1 MTDQSLATIE
11 KTEVAVQEQFATWS
25 ETRAELAKAMC
36 KAQAGLGM
44 VAKSKK
50 NDHFKSKYAEL
61 SDVLEAVLPALNAN
75 GLSLIQ
81 TPSFNG
87 KSVAVTSFLLHE
99 SGEWMEST
107 LKMNPTKSDPQGV
120 GSCITYARRYAALAI
135 AGAAPEDDDGNAAST
150 PKARTQP
157 SGSVAPLD
165 AGGRSN
171 KEIKDQFNTMKM
183 AMGKCVSVEA
193 LTAWKDAW
201 GDELADMPEDFRE
214 SLRGEFTRMRDG
226 FKAVDA

>member
-1 MTDQSLATIE
+1 MADDMMIE
-11 KTEVAVQEQFATWS
+11 TPAMVPPVEAFATWS
-25 ETRAELAKAMC
+25 ETRSELAKAMC

-44 VAKSKK
+44 VVKGKK

-61 SDVLEAVLPALNAN
+61 SDVLEAILPALNAN

-87 KSVAVTSFLLHE
+87 KSVAVTTFLLHE

-107 LKMNPTKSDPQGV
+107 LKMNPTKNDPQGV

-135 AGAAPEDDDGNAAST
+135 AGAAPEDDDGNAASA
-150 PKARTQP
+150 PRKASIP
-157 SGSVAPLD
+157 SGSVGPLD

-171 KEIKDQFNTMKM
+171 KELKDQFNTMKT
-183 AMGKCVSVEA
+183 AMGNCTSIEA
-193 LTAWKDAW
+193 LTAWSEAW
-201 GDELADMPEDFRE
+201 GDELADMPGEYRD
-214 SLRGEFTRMRDG
+214 SLRGDWTRLRDQ
-226 FKAVDA
+226 FKAVGG